1 MTQERVIGKDNTLPW
16 HIPEELKS
24 FKELTSE
31 QVVIMGRKTY
41 DSLPPKFRP
50 LPNRVN
56 IVISRSMQPQEGI
69 DVCHSIQ
76 ESIDKAKSYN
86 KDIFI
91 IGGSTIYKEFLPIAD
106 TMFISYIKG
115 NFEGDTYFPE
125 FNKEEWDIAETVEF
139 DQFTRIK
146 YVRKKLEQRP
156 AHT

>member
-1 MTQERVIGKDNTLPW
+1 MIAIIVGMTEERVIGKDNALPW

-24 FKELTSE
+24 FKELTNE

-41 DSLPPKFRP
+41 DSIPSKFKP
-50 LPNRVN
+50 LPNRHN
-56 IVISRSMQPQEGI
+56 IVISRSMSDEEGI
-69 DVCHSIQ
+69 DVCRSIQ

-115 NFEGDTYFPE
+115 NFDGDTYFPE
-125 FNKEEWDIAETVEF
+125 FKKDEWDIAEKVEF

-146 YVRKKLEQRP
+146 YKRK
-156 AHT
+156 